1 MLHAAGVPVV
11 VGTDQSV
18 PGHSVHREIEL
29 YAMAGFTPMEAIQA
43 ATIVSARAMGMEKEL
58 GTIEAGKRAG
68 LILVNGNP
76 LEDIHPITSGE
87 VLMMG
92 RKKFKQGAFLV
103 HAGRLPL

>member
-58 GTIEAGKRAG
+58 GTIEAAKREDMSF
-68 LILVNGNP
+68 VKSHP
-76 LEDIHPITSGE
+76 LEDNHPIPSAEG
-87 VLMMG
+87 VMIG
-92 RKKFKQGAFLV
+92 REMFNTVTLCVRVGS
-103 HAGRLPL
+103 